1 MGPLDRPA
9 AAGGG
14 IRDRIG
20 DFDQVGRC
28 TVRLG
33 PVTLR
38 VRLNNCRRGPMRCAM
53 TSGTCLFHAVY
64 GRRVRSQLTYIYIY
78 IYTPYLRDFIS
89 IHRSL
94 LQLCRHRCVFNSIP
108 SEGGPHCACCADPCV
123 FYSFAGLLQ
132 PMHAIIICV
141 GP

>member
-9 AAGGG
+9 AAAGG

-38 VRLNNCRRGPMRCAM
+38 VRLNNCRRGAHAMRDDVWNV
-53 TSGTCLFHAVY
+53 LFVP
-64 GRRVRSQLTYIYIY
+64 RSVRSTGTESTYIYIY
-78 IYTPYLRDFIS
+78 SVL
-89 IHRSL
+89 
-94 LQLCRHRCVFNSIP
+94 
-108 SEGGPHCACCADPCV
+108 EG
-123 FYSFAGLLQ
+123 FYWYSSKLATT
-132 PMHAIIICV
+132 V
-141 GP
+141 